1 MSEPKPSSAGSG
13 PPTAPRKGPVPSLS
27 FTTLKRLSF
36 AHSGAY
42 LLLLAVW
49 LIPGLAL
56 GETIFGYTHGIGW
69 ILMVLF
75 VLLALQARVLGL
87 RLAFAVAVLGA
98 IAPFFGS
105 WEFVREQRRRDAVG
119 TSADGSGDGPP
130 TPGGGGV
137 GASAVADGEL
147 AGSAR

>member
-1 MSEPKPSSAGSG
+1 MSDSPPKLPAG
-13 PPTAPRKGPVPSLS
+13 RKKVPSLS

-105 WEFVREQRRRDAVG
+105 WEFVREQRRRDAVEATG
-119 TSADGSGDGPP
+119 EETGERSGQPLGDG
-130 TPGGGGV
+130 V
-137 GASAVADGEL
+137 NESALAEGEL
-147 AGSAR
+147 AGNAR

>member
-1 MSEPKPSSAGSG
+1 MSDSPPKLPAG
-13 PPTAPRKGPVPSLS
+13 RKKVPSLS

-105 WEFVREQRRRDAVG
+105 WEFVREQRRRDAVEATG
-119 TSADGSGDGPP
+119 EETGERSGQPLGDG
-130 TPGGGGV
+130 V
-137 GASAVADGEL
+137 NESALAEGEL

>member
-1 MSEPKPSSAGSG
+1 MNDSPPKLPAG
-13 PPTAPRKGPVPSLS
+13 RKKVPSLS

-105 WEFVREQRRRDAVG
+105 WEFVREQRRRDAATATG
-119 TSADGSGDGPP
+119 EDAGDGSGQTTGDG
-130 TPGGGGV
+130 
-137 GASAVADGEL
+137 ADESAVAEGEL

>member
-1 MSEPKPSSAGSG
+1 MSELPKIPD
-13 PPTAPRKGPVPSLS
+13 RKRRRLPSLS

-36 AHSGAY
+36 AHSGVY
-42 LLLLAVW
+42 LVLLAVW

-56 GETIFGYTHGIGW
+56 AESIFGFTHGIGW

-105 WEFVREQRRRDAVG
+105 WEFVREQRRRDARAAAGPG
-119 TSADGSGDGPP
+119 TGDGRA
-130 TPGGGGV
+130 PGEPAAGEKP
-137 GASAVADGEL
+137 VA
-147 AGSAR
+147 

>member
-1 MSEPKPSSAGSG
+1 MSDSPPKLPAG
-13 PPTAPRKGPVPSLS
+13 RKKVPSLS

-105 WEFVREQRRRDAVG
+105 WEFVREQRRRDAVEATG
-119 TSADGSGDGPP
+119 EGAGDGSGQPPGDGVD
-130 TPGGGGV
+130 G
-137 GASAVADGEL
+137 SALAEGEL